1 MTTRVSHF
9 KVGHTRAPV
18 RVLQVLTCDDF
29 GGTELMVATLLERMN
44 RQLVT
49 SELVTLDAP
58 GPVAEQVGRSG
69 VPVRSLGGSG
79 LAVAF
84 LRLALILRA
93 ERYDVV
99 NVYGFKASAVIRF
112 LVRLVSPGAILVNGV
127 RGLHVTE
134 SERADTTKA
143 RAVLAVETLIAPWVH
158 VYDANSLGAL
168 ELLAKRGIARERLR
182 YIPNGIDVEQWPV
195 RPANADR
202 DRVPIVVCVA
212 RFVPRKRQRDLVAAV
227 ARIKADEIG
236 LRVVL
241 AGDGPTLS
249 EVRRYAEELGVDD
262 VVSFPGQVDRAGV
275 RQLLAEADVFCLS
288 SLWEGMAG
296 TVMEA
301 MASGVPVVG
310 TRVNGITELVADGC
324 TGLLVPPERPDL
336 LADALAALL
345 IDADRRARLGS
356 QGRDKIAREFGVDRM
371 VAAKEELYRAA
382 AARS

>member
-1 MTTRVSHF
+1 MTTGVSHSTPDQ
-9 KVGHTRAPV
+9 TRAPV
-18 RVLQVLTCDDF
+18 RVLQVLTCDDL

-58 GPVAEQVGRSG
+58 GPVAEQVRRSG
-69 VPVRSLGGSG
+69 VPVRSLGCSG
-79 LAVAF
+79 VAVAF
-84 LRLALILRA
+84 FRLARILRA

-112 LVRLVSPGAILVNGV
+112 LVRLLSPEAILVNGV

-134 SERADTTKA
+134 SERFDAPKA
-143 RAVLAVETLIAPWVH
+143 RAVLAVETFIAPWVH

-168 ELLAKRGIARERLR
+168 ELLAQRGIGRERLR
-182 YIPNGIDVEQWPV
+182 YIPNGIDVAQWPL
-195 RPANADR
+195 RPANENR
-202 DRVPIVVCVA
+202 DRVPTVVCLA
-212 RFVPRKRQRDLVAAV
+212 RFVPRKRQRDLVEAV
-227 ARIKADEIG
+227 ARIQADDIM

-249 EVRRYAEELGVDD
+249 EVRQYATELGVDEL
-262 VVSFPGQVDRAGV
+262 VSFPGQVDRTGV

-301 MASGVPVVG
+301 MASGLPVVG
-310 TRVNGITELVADGC
+310 TRVNGIADLVEHGS

-336 LADALAALL
+336 LADALVELL
-345 IDADRRARLGS
+345 MDADRRARLGS
-356 QGRDKIAREFGVDRM
+356 QGREKIAREFGVDRM
-371 VAAKEELYRAA
+371 VAAKEELYRAVA
-382 AARS
+382 SRS

>member
-1 MTTRVSHF
+1 MTTGVPPLKTDQTRV
-9 KVGHTRAPV
+9 PV

-44 RQLVT
+44 RELVT

-58 GPVAEQVGRSG
+58 GPVSEQVRRAG

-84 LRLALILRA
+84 CRLALILRA
-93 ERYDVV
+93 QRYDVV
-99 NVYGFKASAVIRF
+99 NTYGFKASAVIRF
-112 LVRLVSPGAILVNGV
+112 LVRLLGHGAILVNGV

-134 SERADTTKA
+134 SERLDTPKA
-143 RAVLAVETLIAPWVH
+143 RAALAVERLISPWVH

-168 ELLAKRGIARERLR
+168 ELLAERGIDRERLR
-182 YIPNGIDVEQWPV
+182 YIPNGIDVGQWPM
-195 RPANADR
+195 RPANENR
-202 DRVPIVVCVA
+202 DRVPVVVCVA
-212 RFVPRKRQRDLVAAV
+212 RFVPRKRQGDLVAAV
-227 ARIKADEIG
+227 ARIKATGIA

-241 AGDGPTLS
+241 AGEGPMLP
-249 EVRRYAEELGVDD
+249 EVRRYAAELEVDEL
-262 VVSFPGQVDRAGV
+262 VSFPGQVDRAGV

-301 MASGVPVVG
+301 MASGLPVVG
-310 TRVNGITELVADGC
+310 TRVNGITELVEHGS

-336 LADALAALL
+336 LADALAELL
-345 IDADRRARLGS
+345 IDADRRARLGR
-356 QGRDKIAREFGVDRM
+356 QGRKKIARDFGIDRM
-371 VAAKEELYRAA
+371 VAAKEELYRAV
-382 AARS
+382 AAR

>member
-1 MTTRVSHF
+1 MPPHQADQARP
-9 KVGHTRAPV
+9 PV

-44 RQLVT
+44 RKLVT

-58 GPVAEQVGRSG
+58 GPVAAQVRRSG

-84 LRLALILRA
+84 GRLALILRG

-99 NVYGFKASAVIRF
+99 NTYGFKASAVIRI
-112 LVRLVSPGAILVNGV
+112 LVRLLGHGAILVNGV

-134 SERADTTKA
+134 SERVDTLKA
-143 RAVLAVETLIAPWVH
+143 RAVLAVERLIAPWVH
-158 VYDANSLGAL
+158 VYDANSMGAL
-168 ELLAKRGIARERLR
+168 ELLAERGIDRERLR

-202 DRVPIVVCVA
+202 DRVPTVVCVA

-227 ARIKADEIG
+227 ARIKADEIS

-301 MASGVPVVG
+301 MASCLPVVG
-310 TRVNGITELVADGC
+310 TRVNGITELVEHGC

-336 LADALAALL
+336 LADALLELL
-345 IDADRRARLGS
+345 IDADRRARLGR
-356 QGRDKIAREFGVDRM
+356 QGREKIAREFGLDRM
-371 VAAKEELYRAA
+371 VAAKEDLYRAA
-382 AARS
+382 AACS